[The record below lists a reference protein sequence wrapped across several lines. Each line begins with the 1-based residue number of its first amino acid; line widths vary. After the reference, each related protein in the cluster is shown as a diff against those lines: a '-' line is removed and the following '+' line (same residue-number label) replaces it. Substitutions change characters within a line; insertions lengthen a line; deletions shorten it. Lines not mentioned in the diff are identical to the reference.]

1 MHSLGR
7 QRGISFFNLLIVLLV
22 GGIFFTVGFKLFTP
36 YADHETFKSIL
47 ESITEDR
54 EEMKKDLSTIKRNI
68 DRRFTINQVRL
79 PKYAPDGETPSLLIK
94 QKESE
99 VFFTLDYEIR
109 VPMFYNVDAV
119 VEFKEE
125 YVATKP

>member
-22 GGIFFTVGFKLFTP
+22 GGIFFAVGFKLFTP

-47 ESITEDR
+47 ESITQDR
-54 EEMKKDLSTIKRNI
+54 DEMKKDLSTIKRDI

-79 PKYAPDGETPSLLIK
+79 PKYGPDGETPSLVIK

-99 VFFTLDYEIR
+99 VFFTLDYEVR

-119 VEFKEE
+119 VKFKEE